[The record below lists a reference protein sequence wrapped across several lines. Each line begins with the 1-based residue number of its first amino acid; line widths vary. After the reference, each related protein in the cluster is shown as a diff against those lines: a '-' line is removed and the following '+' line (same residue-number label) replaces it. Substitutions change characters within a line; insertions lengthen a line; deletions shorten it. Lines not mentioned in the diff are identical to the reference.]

1 MYRWIVWLVLFFP
14 ITAFAEDRVKVNVQ
28 KGTVYEEPRFFSGAV
43 GSVRYGQELEKVGE
57 SRDWLLVNTDG
68 GKGWIH
74 RSAVRSTKVSLGAVL
89 FGGSSTGP
97 KEDEVALA
105 GKGFTPEVERHYGES
120 HPETD
125 YAAVDEI
132 ESFTVGQDSLR
143 RFIEEGGLQVTEG
156 QR

>member
-14 ITAFAEDRVKVNVQ
+14 ITAAAEDRVKVNIQ
-28 KGTVYEEPRFFSGAV
+28 KSTVYEEPRFFSGAV
-43 GSVRYGQELEKVGE
+43 GSVRYGQELEKLGE

-89 FGGSSTGP
+89 FGGGSAAP

-105 GKGFTPEVERHYGES
+105 GKGFTPEVERRYGES
-120 HPETD
+120 HPEMD
-125 YAAVDEI
+125 YAVVDEI

-143 RFIEEGGLQVTEG
+143 RFIEEGGLQVMEE